1 MQNKHELQKFLAV
14 ARDAKMGTKTGVK
27 TGTKMGTKAGIN

>member
-14 ARDAKMGTKTGVK
+14 ARDAKTGAKTGVK
-27 TGTKMGTKAGIN
+27 TRTKMGQRRG